1 MGQYP
6 YCGSR
11 PTAKQRAEQYIAHQ
25 HKTLSVV
32 EHTMQNVL
40 QRDTYTICQASCD
53 YIDQMQ
59 GCSRTVHS
67 TAPWLQGVDAIVQQ
81 SRINC
86 TTDS

>member
-6 YCGSR
+6 YCPSR

-40 QRDTYTICQASCD
+40 QLTHTPSAKQAVITLTKCKGAVGPCTV
-53 YIDQMQ
+53 QHP
-59 GCSRTVHS
+59 GCREWT
-67 TAPWLQGVDAIVQQ
+67 Q
-81 SRINC
+81 
-86 TTDS
+86 